1 MVIKKVFIIKNLK
14 ALIFLFFLFFIL
26 INSQDI
32 YAEEYEGITIL
43 SEQVTSEFPEGIRF
57 EANFYSVE
65 KLSDVRVFFQPIS
78 SNSPQYAYLDLFSS
92 ESSHN
97 GDLFYRTDGNR
108 YIPPGTIYD
117 YWYVITTQSGK
128 EIKTKSK
135 SFTYIDSRYEWESVK
150 EGPITVMYH
159 GPMKSRA
166 ITLAKAAEESLEIM
180 GPIIGSEIKTPIVV
194 TLYNNNSE
202 MISAVK
208 SKSMTTSRELIT
220 EGQAFHSHGVVL
232 VLAGRRDIGT
242 ITHEITHILVGRS
255 AGSSGQVPL
264 WLNEGLAE
272 YGNMDKSISYIR
284 FLEWAMDTNRLLPFS
299 HLKTFPGDPNLI
311 LVAYGQSRS
320 MVKFMLDNYGP
331 KKMSNLMSELKSV
344 SDIDK
349 AITKIYGK
357 DLLTL
362 ESDWRRSIGAPEYV
376 PPEPKLNKIET
387 LDQENEYKILTL
399 SPDEDGTDISSVP
412 NGDSTEVTNKNSVE
426 TVGCSSSGRSDL
438 SLISLLILILI
449 FYKRS
454 NNKI

>member
-1 MVIKKVFIIKNLK
+1 MRIKVFIIKNLK
-14 ALIFLFFLFFIL
+14 TLIFLLFLFFTL
-26 INSQDI
+26 IYSQGI

-57 EANFYSVE
+57 EANFYSEE

-92 ESSHN
+92 EFSHN

-117 YWYVITTQSGK
+117 YWYVITTQSGT

-166 ITLAKAAEESLEIM
+166 ITLAKAAVESLEIM

-344 SDIDK
+344 SDIVDK
-349 AITKIYGK
+349 DELIIILCKFWCFIEYELALFRY
-357 DLLTL
+357 L
-362 ESDWRRSIGAPEYV
+362 SI
-376 PPEPKLNKIET
+376 I
-387 LDQENEYKILTL
+387 I
-399 SPDEDGTDISSVP
+399 
-412 NGDSTEVTNKNSVE
+412 
-426 TVGCSSSGRSDL
+426 L
-438 SLISLLILILI
+438 SLRL
-449 FYKRS
+449 
-454 NNKI
+454 